1 MKVCKK
7 LVSTIRHELMI
18 GSWSYTYTLN
28 NNWWD
33 ADGDARSKSQG
44 HKFIKNLFW
53 LYTIEKYIE
62 LAFSPNSPRDAP
74 AARGRSIRPRRRNV
88 NLRRPKNTPRDAP
101 ADATSTARAYF
112 APAFFYIFFNAMP
125 RHCNVNCTCCG
136 GHRRRTSR
144 LRTAYGGPQTPDA
157 AWHACGRAE
166 ATSTA
171 RAAPTHA
178 ALCTRVHLF
187 FFTHDAPAAPLG
199 AALRV
204 YVPPTVARNHPSQ
217 HRRVTRQRR
226 VGAAWG
232 RADATSTP
240 RAYFA
245 PAFFFSNATRL
256 CPVTRLP

>member
-1 MKVCKK
+1 MGCWRWRKVKVTRSQVYK
-7 LVSTIRHELMI
+7 ELVLTIYHWEIYRTSI
-18 GSWSYTYTLN
+18 FTQFAAWRACG
-28 NNWWD
+28 
-33 ADGDARSKSQG
+33 ARAQ
-44 HKFIKNLFW
+44 HKAAP
-53 LYTIEKYIE
+53 TQ
-62 LAFSPNSPRDAP
+62 RQP
-74 AARGRSIRPRRRNV
+74 AAAQKQHPTR
-88 NLRRPKNTPRDAP
+88 LRRVTHLPTQHQLLVHTSHPR
-101 ADATSTARAYF
+101 
-112 APAFFYIFFNAMP
+112 FFFIFLFNAMP

-245 PAFFFSNATRL
+245 PAFFFSNATQL